1 MKKLMSLVLAAT
13 LFLGGSTGIAEA
25 KSKDNITV
33 YVDGLAM
40 SVVGHPAVLD
50 GVTGRVL
57 IPFKSLFLAIGVE
70 EKDIKWDGA
79 TSTAKGSK
87 DGISVELTKND
98 RNAIVNGKVV
108 VMDNAPIIMGTS
120 MMVPLS
126 FVTNQMGATTIWKGN
141 PDYIVEIAVSSG
153 LFPGGSGNTG
163 DPGGAGNAGNTSAPA
178 KDNSSKQN
186 ELQGT
191 HAMQNM
197 ARERFVAQFRGDGK
211 LDIKNVTSNKSAT
224 GTYTVSGSS
233 VTIRSDV
240 LTGTYNY
247 ERTTYAGSTYYVLSN
262 SDSSKTVAMTSV
274 TYDEFASVY

>member
-1 MKKLMSLVLAAT
+1 MKRLMSMLLAAT
-13 LFLGGSTGIAEA
+13 LFLGGPSIAEA

-33 YVDGLAM
+33 YVDGLIM

-50 GVTGRVL
+50 EVTGRVL

-70 EKDIKWDGA
+70 EKDIKWDSV

-108 VMDNAPIIMGTS
+108 VMDNAPIIMGSS

-126 FVTNQMGATTIWKGN
+126 FVTNQMGGATIWKGN
-141 PDYIVEIAVSSG
+141 PDYIVEVAMSSG
-153 LFPGGSGNTG
+153 LFPGSGNTG
-163 DPGGAGNAGNTSAPA
+163 DPGGSGNAGNTKAPA
-178 KDNSSKQN
+178 KDTSSKQN

-233 VTIRSDV
+233 VTIKSDL